1 MDALLQEILK
11 HTTKISKVL
20 TRVSEMHAELSPEL
34 DLALYS
40 AIKIEKII
48 TKHRELH
55 PKAYDSRAL
64 TGQETDPIYDAALRN
79 I

>member
-11 HTTKISKVL
+11 HTTKIAKVL
-20 TRVSEMHAELSPEL
+20 TRVSEMHAQLSPEL

-55 PKAYDSRAL
+55 PKEYDSRGL
-64 TGQETDPIYDAALRN
+64 KGMETDPIYDAALRN